1 MTHDQVVR
9 IWHGT
14 GTAAEYVGCH
24 PNTVLKAAESG
35 ELHGTQRKAR
45 GRWRIHVDCLDAW
58 AGGRPCPH
66 REPLTPEPG

>member
-1 MTHDQVVR
+1 MSTR

-14 GTAAEYVGCH
+14 GTAAEHVGCH

-45 GRWRIHVDCLDAW
+45 GRWRIHVNCLDAW
-58 AGGRPCPH
+58 AAGEQCPH
-66 REPLTPEPG
+66 QRAAAAS